1 MIRVGKISV
10 AIALI
15 VLVGGLFWLIYSIWI
30 KPTSI
35 LVVNPLPAQEAEII
49 LNNDSRNIKVTCV
62 SMEEAKDFES
72 YDAVLMYGRGL
83 YLDSIQLRSLDRA
96 AGKGVP
102 VFTNTLR
109 NFSFVVN
116 HNLNSLQTEKLQLYF
131 SNPCR
136 ENYRNMLRY

>member
-1 MIRVGKISV
+1 MSRVGKISV
-10 AIALI
+10 VIALI
-15 VLVGGLFWLIYSIWI
+15 VLLVGGLCWLIYSVWF

-83 YLDSIQLRSLDRA
+83 YLDSIQLRSLD
-96 AGKGVP
+96 
-102 VFTNTLR
+102 
-109 NFSFVVN
+109 
-116 HNLNSLQTEKLQLYF
+116 
-131 SNPCR
+131 
-136 ENYRNMLRY
+136 